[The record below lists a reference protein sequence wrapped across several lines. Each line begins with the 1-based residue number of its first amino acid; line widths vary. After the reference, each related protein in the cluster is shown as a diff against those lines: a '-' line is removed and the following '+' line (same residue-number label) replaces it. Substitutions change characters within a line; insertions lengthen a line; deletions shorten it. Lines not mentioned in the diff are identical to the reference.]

1 MVCFE
6 PFDDLFL
13 RSTCCLKTVRAG
25 AHAIPILLLLT
36 VHRDWRV
43 GHAMSHHL
51 FPNSLLDLDI
61 SMFAPLFKFLPD
73 PSKTWWGRYGPWIY
87 SPLVYSIMF
96 YGHMFLR

>member
-1 MVCFE
+1 
-6 PFDDLFL
+6 
-13 RSTCCLKTVRAG
+13 
-25 AHAIPILLLLT
+25 
-36 VHRDWRV
+36 V

-61 SMFAPLFKFLPD
+61 SMFAPLFQFLPD